1 VAKVLIVD
9 DDDDIATML
18 KEFAARAG
26 VESVVASSGAWALSS
41 YWGAVAEGK
50 MFEAIFLDVAL
61 PIMDGLTVAKRIR
74 EAEREMGLKVRTFI
88 YGLTAH
94 PEDQL
99 SKTALARAQL
109 DRYTT
114 KPGDTAELAAILQ
127 WIVGGR
133 RGEIK

>member
-1 VAKVLIVD
+1 MAKILIVD
-9 DDDDIATML
+9 DDDDIALML
-18 KEFAARAG
+18 KEFATQAG
-26 VESVVASSGAWALSS
+26 VVTLTASSGARALSL
-41 YWGAVAEGK
+41 YWGAVADGQ
-50 MFEAIFLDVAL
+50 MFDAVFLDIAL

-74 EAEREMGLKVRTFI
+74 EAEREMRVEPRTFI

-114 KPGDTAELAAILQ
+114 KPGDTAELKALLK
-127 WIVGGR
+127 WIAGGKQ
-133 RGEIK
+133 GEIA